1 MIVELVL
8 ADDRLGETTASGR
21 STKKKKKKWEDKF
34 SLSASFRYTTA
45 TTYVPPSC
53 QLDFLSHRIGFHDHH
68 AAVIAAALCIPDVCR
83 LMRMPDDNAYFGLDY
98 CGA

>member
-8 ADDRLGETTASGR
+8 ADDRLGETAASGR
-21 STKKKKKKWEDKF
+21 STKKKKWADKF

-53 QLDFLSHRIGFHDHH
+53 QLDFLSHRLGFHDHH